1 VSALA
6 TFGVVRRSRKADE
19 IPLPIHPK
27 HFDRI
32 DGDTAARLMFE
43 TGYGDPFG
51 VSDAALSRRFAGV
64 APREE
69 LLAQCDGV
77 LLTKPMPD
85 DLRELKVGGVLWG
98 WPHCV
103 QQREITDIAVERKHT
118 LLAFEAMHSW
128 TEGHARDVHLFY
140 RNNEMAGYCAVHH
153 AMNLHGIDGQFG
165 RPLKAVVLSLGS
177 VSRGAIRAL
186 LGRGI
191 VDITVY
197 TGRPSLLVRDRV
209 HGCAQG
215 QLSREDDGR
224 VWAVAEDGTRRPMI
238 DVLAETDLIVNGILQ
253 DTDDPIMFVR
263 SGEEDR
269 LQDNG
274 LIVDVSCDRGMGF
287 PFARPTSFADPTFV
301 VGGVTYY
308 AVDHTPSLLW
318 RSATWEISRVVV
330 DYLGRVVGGPDAW
343 AADETLSRA
352 IEIQDGEILNEKILS
367 YRRQ

>member
-19 IPLPIHPK
+19 IRLPIHPK